1 MNFRRFFA
9 TLVNSQVKI
18 YGSSSVKP
26 VKIGMS
32 EIDYLT
38 EMSRKH
44 IVNYFEFPI
53 TKPLLRKESSNP
65 LLMSEAEYLDFMSS
79 KHAKAN

>member
-9 TLVNSQVKI
+9 TLVNSQIKI

-26 VKIGMS
+26 VKMVMN

-44 IVNYFEFPI
+44 SVNYFEFPV
-53 TKPLLRKESSNP
+53 TKPSLRRELSNP

-79 KHAKAN
+79 EHAKCN